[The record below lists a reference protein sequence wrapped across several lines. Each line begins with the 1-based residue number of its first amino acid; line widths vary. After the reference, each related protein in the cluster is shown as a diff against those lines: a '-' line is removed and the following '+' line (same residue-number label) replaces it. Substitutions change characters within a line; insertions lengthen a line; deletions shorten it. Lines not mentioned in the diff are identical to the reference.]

1 MTARRHHPSCA
12 AADGGNC
19 TNCPQWPPMPVGRP
33 VHQSDITCDECGETY
48 VVTGET
54 SEARERALATWPG
67 CPCTPKTASEAT
79 AGEAD
84 ASEVPTAE
92 WTIGRRVVPASSIGP
107 GRAPG
112 SWSLPVERPRRPGP
126 VSHFLRY
133 LANGRLATWPFDAED
148 FTA

>member
-1 MTARRHHPSCA
+1 
-12 AADGGNC
+12 
-19 TNCPQWPPMPVGRP
+19 MPVGRP
-33 VHQSDITCDECGETY
+33 VHQSDITCECGETY
-48 VVTGET
+48 VIAGET
-54 SEARERALATWPG
+54 SEARERALAAWPG

-84 ASEVPTAE
+84 APEVPAAE

-107 GRAPG
+107 GRVPG

-126 VSHFLRY
+126 VSRFLRY
-133 LANGRLATWPFDAED
+133 LAIGRLATWPFDE